1 MPVIAHPFRSHR
13 QAKGLVPR
21 RGEREAR
28 RRVTEDVR
36 RVPTAK
42 RLARPEGLEPSTPG
56 LEGRCSIQL
65 SYGRTSRNQCS
76 LPRP

>member
-36 RVPTAK
+36 RVRTAK

-56 LEGRCSIQL
+56 LEG
-65 SYGRTSRNQCS
+65 GRRHGVERKCRGLILIASG
-76 LPRP
+76 